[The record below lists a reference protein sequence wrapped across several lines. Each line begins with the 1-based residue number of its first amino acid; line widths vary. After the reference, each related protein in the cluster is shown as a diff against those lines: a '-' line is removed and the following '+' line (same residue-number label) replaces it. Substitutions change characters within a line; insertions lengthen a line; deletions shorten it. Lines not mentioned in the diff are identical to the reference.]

1 MRKKPATLEAHRLYY
16 LVMAPLLSVLPE
28 TLSHSDLLT
37 VLKRKNVFLE
47 DPQDVF
53 LLLSRFMS
61 CGSPYIKGGW
71 VTVFIV
77 NFVTEV
83 KICALPSRKLGW
95 LHS

>member
-28 TLSHSDLLT
+28 TLSHSDSLT

-53 LLLSRFMS
+53 FTTEQVHVVWLSLYQGRLGD
-61 CGSPYIKGGW
+61 CLH
-71 VTVFIV
+71 
-77 NFVTEV
+77 
-83 KICALPSRKLGW
+83 CKLCY
-95 LHS
+95 